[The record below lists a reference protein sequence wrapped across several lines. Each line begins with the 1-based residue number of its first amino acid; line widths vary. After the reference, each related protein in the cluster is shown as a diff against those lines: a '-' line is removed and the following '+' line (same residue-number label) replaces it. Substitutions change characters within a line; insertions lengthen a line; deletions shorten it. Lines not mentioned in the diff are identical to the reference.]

1 MPRTTPGQGAL
12 LRPTFNSTY
21 GVSDIEVLDGG
32 SGYAKTDPPKI
43 EIDGTASPITEG
55 VFFPVISGVGTISD
69 VIIFTAG
76 VGYYPVFSTSTQSQV
91 VVERGAFGTIATSH
105 SSAGIAYSVFSGD
118 YNIVDDNIFFTDAPY
133 GKTGPVGLETGSS
146 FSGRM
151 FSRKLDPFE
160 AKDANTILDDVS
172 LEFTGI
178 AGTQFTLTENNGI
191 VTSLYNNVNTG
202 VDINNNPFILI
213 NNVVQTPGLDFEIVD
228 NTSNKINFL
237 SGVPRAGR
245 INKVG
250 LQTGSGYYLPLKAG
264 ARVGVGSTGSLE
276 FIQITGKGQ
285 GYRSVPE
292 ISIRSPQGYGASLT
306 AYLGTS
312 SGSAVAITTADY
324 NHIAGICTFNTG
336 AANHGFEVDDR
347 VRITG
352 AGFTFTPTS
361 ANRNVAVFGY
371 DYITGIATVQVSG
384 GHYIGTGDNRSKS
397 LLIKQVQVYNGIS
410 TYLWR
415 EDAYPI
421 IEVQDANNVSVD
433 AGISTQP
440 LTYVSGGI
448 VRAGVDTAIMDGRN
462 VVGFDVLPGMTT
474 NTFKAFIGV
483 STFAHQYVGN
493 GVVNRAE
500 AGIVTNF
507 AIVEGGTGFYRPRT
521 VSYINGTPSN
531 GITTVTAYG
540 YATGA
545 AVAISSVNY
554 DYLSGVATIT
564 SGSGHGL
571 TTSSVVKLTGIGFS
585 TGQGDITFPSDA
597 QRYYG
602 VRSVINTNNFAINIG
617 AAMTTTGIHTGHS
630 GVGSFVPYSGH
641 GLETDDFAQIT
652 GIAVTFA
659 SAPAVQVGG
668 FEYDEQSGLATVT
681 TRKNHNLTE
690 DDCVILSGISFTCNY
705 DPALGISSAEYDNTT
720 GVMTVTTS
728 AAHGYKVGKDV
739 VLTGLGF
746 TCQLDNG
753 ANQHYYP
760 RSRSTAFDTSLPIVG
775 IAGTTVTIDV
785 GFAPPKDQ
793 FTHTFDKANTGAL
806 ITGGDYGH
814 RFIRSDDGA
823 LLTGGYFNHKFVSAS
838 ANSTFSGGNYE
849 HKFVKSDPKTIKIGG
864 NYAHTFVPAKTIAD
878 CIDVVGG
885 GTTTPTAA
893 DYVPSTGALILT
905 VPSHGL
911 AGPTAHTITT
921 SRYNALVGILTVTIP
936 NHNFSNG
943 DQIKILDNSLGFKCS
958 MDGFASTHT
967 YPRSTD
973 PVSDQWLP
981 ISNKTTDT
989 FEVFVGMSTIVNY
1002 SVSDALYT
1010 PSVGVMTMTI
1020 GSHDLLAGSSIK
1032 IKPLSLGFKCEMDG
1046 QTATKY
1052 YPRTT
1057 DPVYDTAVP
1066 ITGIGNTT
1074 ITVQVGVSTIV
1085 KYNIR
1090 FADYTP
1096 AVGIMTISLDR
1107 VHDFTAG
1114 DSIKFKSGAIT
1125 FKCQK
1130 DAYQTNHFYPRP
1142 QDPFYNTSVPIV
1154 SCAGTIFTCNVGVTT
1169 LGNFTHLFVPNQG
1182 VAVEG
1187 VISGGDYGH
1196 TFAGIGTDSVITGGV
1211 YDHTFESATTGGLLR
1226 PATKVEITKGA
1237 LTFKCA
1243 KDNYAT
1249 EHAYPRVTD
1258 PAYNTEL
1265 GIVTAT
1271 SDTFEVR
1278 VGVSTIEERA
1288 ITDSSYNP
1296 ATGEVVMTVG
1306 SGHTYTSPTS
1316 HTITTATYTPSTGIL
1331 EPTIANHG
1339 FLAGDYVNFGT
1350 GSISFK
1356 CEEDDYATPHAYP
1369 RPSDPYANRWLPIY
1383 NVGVNTFS
1391 VFVGVST
1398 NTTEHI
1404 FFVGLAGGLKK
1415 ATDTVGI
1422 NTASMVFTCFRDE
1435 HKSEHAYPRP
1445 DDPIGGNKSVGIGAT
1460 TDSTITINVGV
1471 STIKNYSIT
1480 TAAYTA
1486 STGIVTVFSNLHGL
1500 NGSSNQTVNF
1510 ATYDAVAG
1518 IMTVTTDGDHNLTTG
1533 DRVQFAR
1540 DSINF
1545 RCYMDG
1551 RKSIKSYPR
1560 GSDPVDQQ
1568 WLPVTTIDD
1577 TNFKVT
1583 VGVSTIVTHSPTSGS
1598 YDPFTGLMTVD
1609 IGNHSLKKGNAVK
1622 LKTRAFKFTCGQ
1634 DNHATNHFYP
1644 RATSISGPDPAYN
1657 TAVKITGTTDTTI
1670 TLDVGK
1676 SSNQSDHIFISASA
1690 DSVISGG
1697 NYIHTFENAVPNGI
1711 TIARDTIGLTTNSY
1725 TFQCSQDNYGTE
1737 HTYPRSGYAHTFV
1750 SATAGAAFTGGSYAH
1765 NFVSAGAESIYVT
1778 QSGAKLTPTN
1788 AAYNAETGN
1797 MVLTFGSNHGLVAG
1811 TNTVGIATNSI
1822 TLTCD
1827 RDNHATNHSYPRS
1840 TDPVHGLTNVAI
1852 GATTLDTITVNV
1864 GVSQIVSKNI
1874 TAATY
1879 DPEAGSMEI
1888 TIANH
1893 GLLVGQPIGI
1903 VTNSMTFTCARDL
1916 HATNHTYPR
1925 NTDPIHNKNVS
1936 IGATTVNTITLFV
1949 GKSNTGDPINNKEI
1963 GILTSTADTF
1973 TFNVGVTT
1981 QVTYNITTSTYTAS
1995 SGIVTFTTDSAHGL
2009 TTATSVGIA
2018 TNSLIFTCDMD
2029 QHATEHAYPRPGF
2042 AHTHVQDSGTHT
2054 FVSGVTNAL
2063 TASNGASGNFTAA
2076 SGTTYDPLTG
2086 NLVLTIGTHSL
2097 TTSNKI
2103 TIADSGVTFTC
2114 DADNHGSNHAYPR
2127 STDPA
2132 SGQALS
2138 ITAVTGTTA
2147 TVNVGAVRG
2156 ASAVI
2161 SGGDYAHTYVSSL
2174 AGVAFTGGNYKHNF
2188 VSAATNSVH
2197 VGSWTGTKLTPN
2209 DVSYNA
2215 VTGNMI
2221 LKFAAAHGLVAGSNT
2236 VGIATG
2242 GIVLTCERDNH
2253 ATNHAYPRA
2262 SDPIHGL
2269 VNVAIGATT
2278 LTSITVNVGVS
2289 TIVSSGITTA
2299 TYTPST
2305 GDIELTVGSGHGL
2318 LAQSQATATNANYN
2332 PAAGIMTVTVAG
2344 HGWEVGEYVKFEPD
2358 AFVFTCGIDTH
2369 ATPKAY
2375 PRPSDD
2381 YYNTWLPILGT
2392 DTNTFSVQVVKNPPS
2407 TSVGVHTFVSSATN
2421 GIKKATDTIGIHT
2434 RSITMT
2440 CARDAHATNHAY
2452 PRDADPINNKQV
2464 GIKAVTGTT
2473 ITINCGISTL
2483 VTYGVTDAS
2492 YNDVI
2497 GDLELTVGAGHGF
2510 VVNDNANV
2518 GIATNALTFTCAQD
2532 AHATNHTYPRTSD
2545 PIHKKVVSIGAT
2557 SDTTITLNCG
2567 AAGIDDP
2574 AHAEG
2579 LKPTKITSNTISL
2592 NVGATN
2598 QVNFNVGGA
2607 TYQESVGVMTM
2618 SIGTHSLEVG
2628 QNVKLANESLYF
2640 KCSRDS
2646 NATSHVYP
2654 KGGDPWY
2661 NGVVIDRVI
2670 DANNVE
2676 MNVGVSTVPTHYNS
2690 GGEIQ
2695 GCIIAPREFNNS
2707 ASGVDYASGGTFV
2720 EKIIDNKN
2728 FVVNVGIS
2736 TVDHNYNRGGISQ
2749 QGKRIAASIEKGFS
2763 GFDVLEKIDAANIRI
2778 DSGLTTEFANFKR
2791 GGRIDKPIFVD
2802 VAEPDPYFNRKLEY
2816 VSGSSGVGT
2825 DSKVDIRVNVDGQ
2838 VGEYNILEEGTAF
2851 KVDEVLT
2858 VSGIATDPRVG
2869 VLTEFQLKVV
2879 ELESDSFSGFYPG
2892 QFILFD
2898 DISSFFNGDRKKFT
2912 LSVTTAGETEILS
2925 LKTLPGSDMDI
2936 TNNIFIY
2943 INDILQ
2949 TPQSSYTFKGSRVIF
2964 TEAPKPNSKCSV
2976 FYYRGSKRDV
2986 ETVEP
2991 VQSVKSGDVVQIKE
3005 NKLDLLDIDQFQR
3018 TTKRIVASDLLETFT
3033 YDSIGINTAQDAER
3047 PLSWVKQRQ
3056 DQILSG
3062 VLIPKSRPSLKS
3074 KVLPTT
3080 RIIKNVGNLD
3090 DKIYVSNAF
3099 PVFTNIDKLVQSERN
3114 IQVFDDGEVSPGI
3127 VTSIVSTSSSI
3138 SSMAISYGG
3147 TGYANL
3153 ASPNVAISSAL
3164 ITRKDP
3170 ISAWKFDGISG
3181 VTQSVEF
3188 KAITSQEPIV
3198 AVGSSSYYINTK
3210 SGTFWER
3217 GQIGFGNTITFNGV
3231 GMGYSYANQGSLN
3244 VMAVG
3249 DYASMAR
3256 AVSVG
3261 NSISA
3266 WSVIDLK
3273 EQRTIPA
3280 INQTGTFD
3288 STYEGNLQDVIW
3300 EGTRNTWIAVGAAG
3314 SIFTAVGLTTAEAFS
3329 QYSGTI
3335 QDLNSICYGQSEFV
3349 AVGNGG
3355 VVIASNDGTGWGN
3368 KISNQ
3373 AYDLNDVIYDGN
3385 RFIVVGD
3392 NGTIGISTDKNYW
3405 QPWSQQLPAGTVH
3418 PATFDFKTIKF
3429 IDNIYIGIST
3439 VGDLYY
3445 SFDLANWNKRDVP
3458 HSNQIRDL
3466 VDTPFG
3472 DFSSRR
3478 ILAVGSAT
3486 TQFYAD
3492 PVINR
3497 AKATA
3502 SVTAG
3507 VITSV
3512 TVTDGGFGYDIGSS
3526 PPVILETDKTKK
3538 EDIFAVNSKG
3548 DFGDIVGINTWL
3560 PGSAGVLPKL
3570 AFTLKS
3576 QYNDNTNLGY
3586 GYSSLNALGVE
3597 YSGLEK
3603 GDYFTIYDSSL
3614 VVGHALTGIT
3624 TSSGANEA
3632 VGMVTSG
3639 DYLGGVFRVEEITT
3653 GDAVSGLVTVTCAFQ
3668 PGPVS
3673 YGNNTIQVGVGT
3685 TATTDTF
3692 WGKYSWGKMYGY
3704 QNRGSGNPT
3713 EFFVNT
3719 SDGNTGLSTAAVVS
3733 RLKPLT

>member
-1 MPRTTPGQGAL
+1 MPRTTPGSGAL
-12 LRPTFNSTY
+12 FKPSFNSTY
-21 GVSDIEVLDGG
+21 GVHQIEVLSGG

-43 EIDGTASPITEG
+43 EIEGTTSPTVEG

-69 VIIFTAG
+69 IIIFKTG

-91 VVERGAFGTIATSH
+91 VVERGAFGTLGTSH

-118 YNIVDDNIFFTDAPY
+118 YNIVDDNIFFSDAPY
-133 GKTGPVGLETGSS
+133 GKTGPVGLKTGSS
-146 FSGRM
+146 FAGRM
-151 FSRKLDPFE
+151 FSRKLDPY
-160 AKDANTILDDVS
+160 DTSDTNTILDDIS

-191 VTSLYNNVNTG
+191 VTSVYNNVNTG
-202 VDINNNPFILI
+202 VDINNNPFVLI

-228 NTSNKINFL
+228 NASNKINFL

-250 LQTGSGYYLPLKAG
+250 LQTGSGYYLPLKAA

-276 FIQITGKGQ
+276 FIQIEGKGQ

-292 ISIRSPQGYGASLT
+292 ISVRSSQGYGASLT

-312 SGSAVAITTADY
+312 AGSAVAISTADY
-324 NHIAGICTFNTG
+324 NHIAGICTFSTG
-336 AANHGFEVDDR
+336 AASHGFEKDDR
-347 VRITG
+347 VRVTG
-352 AGFTFTPTS
+352 AGFTFTPVS
-361 ANRNVAVFGY
+361 ANRNINTFGY
-371 DYITGIATVQVSG
+371 DYITGIATIGVTG
-384 GHYIGTGDNRSKS
+384 GHYIGTGSNRSRN
-397 LLIKQVQVYNGIS
+397 LLITQVQVYNGIS
-410 TYLWR
+410 TYTFR

-421 IEVQDANNVSVD
+421 TEVIDANNVLVNL
-433 AGISTQP
+433 GISTQP

-448 VRAGVDTAIMDGRN
+448 TRAGVDTAILEGRN
-462 VVGFDVLPGMTT
+462 VLGFDVIGVTT
-474 NTFKAFIGV
+474 NTFEAFVGI
-483 STFAHQYVGN
+483 STFAHQYVTG

-500 AGIVTNF
+500 AGIITNF
-507 AIVEGGTGFYRPRT
+507 SIVEGGTGFYAPRT
-521 VSYINGTPSN
+521 ISYINETPSN
-531 GITTVTAYG
+531 GITTLTAYG
-540 YATGA
+540 NQAGNS
-545 AVAISSVNY
+545 VAITLVDY
-554 DYLSGVATIT
+554 DDISGVATIT

-571 TTSSVVKLTGIGFS
+571 TTSSVVKLVGIGFS

-597 QRYYG
+597 QKYYG
-602 VRSVINTNNFAINIG
+602 VRSVADANNFTVNIG
-617 AAMTTTGIHTGHS
+617 DQLETTGIHTHHAGI
-630 GVGSFVPYSGH
+630 GSFIAYEGH
-641 GLETDDFAQIT
+641 GLETDDFIYAT
-652 GIAVTFA
+652 GIAVTFT
-659 SAPAVQVGG
+659 SAPSVNVGG
-668 FEYDEQSGLATVT
+668 VEYDESTGIATIT

-739 VLTGLGF
+739 VFTGLGF

-760 RSRSTAFDTSLPIVG
+760 RSRSTAYDTSLPIVG

-793 FTHTFDKANTGAL
+793 FTHVFDKANADAL
-806 ITGGDYGH
+806 ITGGAYNH
-814 RFIRSDDGA
+814 KFLRAEEGA
-823 LLTGGYFNHKFVSAS
+823 LLTGGDFTHKFISATS
-838 ANSTFSGGNYE
+838 NSTFSGGNYE
-849 HKFVKSDPKTIKIGG
+849 HKFVSSEDKTIKVGG
-864 NYAHTFVPAKTIAD
+864 NYAHTFVPSRTVSG
-878 CIDVVGG
+878 CIDIVGG
-885 GTTTPTAA
+885 GTTTPTNA
-893 DYVPSTGALILT
+893 DYVPSTGALVLT
-905 VPSHGL
+905 VPGHGL
-911 AGPTAHTITT
+911 SGPTSHTITT
-921 SRYNALVGILTVTIP
+921 ARYNALVGILTITVP
-936 NHNFSNG
+936 SHGFANG
-943 DQIKILDNSLGFKCS
+943 DQIKIDDNAIGFKCS
-958 MDGFASTHT
+958 MDDNSTIHT
-967 YPRSTD
+967 YPRTTD
-973 PVSDQWLP
+973 PVSNQWLP
-981 ISNKTTDT
+981 ISNKTTDN

-1002 SVSDALYT
+1002 SVTDADYT

-1020 GSHDLLAGSSIK
+1020 GDHDLLSGSSIK
-1032 IKPLSLGFKCEMDG
+1032 IKPSSLGFKCEMDG
-1046 QTATKY
+1046 QTSTKY
-1052 YPRTT
+1052 YPRSS

-1066 ITGIGNTT
+1066 ITGVGDTT
-1074 ITVQVGVSTIV
+1074 ITVQVGVTTIV

-1090 FADYTP
+1090 FADYNP
-1096 AVGIMTISLDR
+1096 VVGIITVSLDR
-1107 VHDFTAG
+1107 VHGFTVG
-1114 DSIKFKSGAIT
+1114 ESIKFKEGSIV
-1125 FKCQK
+1125 FKCAK
-1130 DAYQTNHFYPRP
+1130 DAFQTNHFYPRP

-1154 SCAGTIFTCNVGVTT
+1154 SCAGTIFTANVGVTT
-1169 LGNFTHLFVPNQG
+1169 LGNFIHSFVPNQG

-1196 TFAGIGTDSVITGGV
+1196 TFSGVGTDAVITGGV
-1211 YDHTFESATTGGLLR
+1211 YDHTFASAVAGGLKR
-1226 PATKVEITKGA
+1226 PSTKVEISKGA

-1249 EHAYPRVTD
+1249 EHAYPRTTD

-1265 GIVTAT
+1265 GIVDTT
-1271 SDTFEVR
+1271 TNTFEVR
-1278 VGVSTIEERA
+1278 VGVSTIQERS
-1288 ITDSSYNP
+1288 ITNAGYNP
-1296 ATGEVVMTVG
+1296 ATGDLTLAVG
-1306 SGHTYTSPTS
+1306 TGHSYTSPTS
-1316 HTITTATYTPSTGIL
+1316 HTITTATYTPSTGVL
-1331 EPTIANHG
+1331 EPTITAHG
-1339 FLAGDYVNFGT
+1339 FLSGDYVKFDLGAITFN
-1350 GSISFK
+1350 
-1356 CEEDDYATPHAYP
+1356 CEEDDYATDHAYP
-1369 RPSDPYANRWLPIY
+1369 RASDPYLNEWLPIY
-1383 NVGVNTFS
+1383 NVGINTFS
-1391 VFVGVST
+1391 VFVGIST
-1398 NTTEHI
+1398 NTTNHI
-1404 FFVGLAGGLKK
+1404 FKSSSANALKK

-1422 NTASMVFTCFRDE
+1422 NTASIVMTCFRDE
-1435 HKSEHAYPRP
+1435 HKTKHAYPRP

-1460 TDSTITINVGV
+1460 TDNSITINVGV
-1471 STIKNYSIT
+1471 TTIKNYSIT

-1486 STGIVTVFSNLHGL
+1486 STGIVTVFSNRHGL
-1500 NGSSNQTVNF
+1500 NGSLTQTTNF
-1510 ATYDAVAG
+1510 ATYDAASG
-1518 IMTVTTDGDHNLTTG
+1518 IMTVTTNGDHNLTTG
-1533 DRVQFAR
+1533 DRVQFQR

-1545 RCYMDG
+1545 RCMMDG

-1560 GSDPVDQQ
+1560 ASDPVNQQ
-1568 WLPVTTIDD
+1568 WLPVETIDD

-1598 YDPFTGLMTVD
+1598 YNPFTGLMTVD
-1609 IGNHSLKKGNAVK
+1609 IGEHYLKKGNSVK

-1676 SSNQSDHIFISASA
+1676 SSNQSEHIFISASA

-1697 NYIHTFENAVPNGI
+1697 NYIHTYENSIPNNI

-1725 TFQCSQDNYGTE
+1725 TFQCSQDNYGSD

-1765 NFVSAGAESIYVT
+1765 NFVSADAESIYVT

-1811 TNTVGIATNSI
+1811 TNTIGIKTSSI
-1822 TLTCD
+1822 NLTCA
-1827 RDNHATNHSYPRS
+1827 RDNHATEHRYPRS

-1936 IGATTVNTITLFV
+1936 IGATTANTITLFV

-1973 TFNVGVTT
+1973 TFNVGITSLVK
-1981 QVTYNITTSTYTAS
+1981 YNITTSTYTPS
-1995 SGIVTFTTDSAHGL
+1995 TGIVTFTTDSSHGL

-2018 TNSLIFTCDMD
+2018 TGGLIFSCDMD
-2029 QHATEHAYPRPGF
+2029 QHASEHAYPRPGF
-2042 AHTHVQDSGTHT
+2042 AHT
-2054 FVSGVTNAL
+2054 FVSA
-2063 TASNGASGNFTAA
+2063 TA
-2076 SGTTYDPLTG
+2076 
-2086 NLVLTIGTHSL
+2086 
-2097 TTSNKI
+2097 
-2103 TIADSGVTFTC
+2103 
-2114 DADNHGSNHAYPR
+2114 
-2127 STDPA
+2127 
-2132 SGQALS
+2132 
-2138 ITAVTGTTA
+2138 
-2147 TVNVGAVRG
+2147 GAV
-2156 ASAVI
+2156 I
-2161 SGGDYAHTYVSSL
+2161 KGGDYAHTYVSSL

-2188 VSAATNSVH
+2188 VSAATNSIH
-2197 VGSWTGTKLTPN
+2197 VGSWTGTKLTPT

-2221 LKFAAAHGLVAGSNT
+2221 LKFAAAHGLIAGSNT

-2262 SDPIHGL
+2262 SDPVHGL
-2269 VNVAIGATT
+2269 TNVAIGATT
-2278 LTSITVNVGVS
+2278 VKSITVNVGVS

-2305 GDIELTVGSGHGL
+2305 GDIELTVGAGHGL

-2421 GIKKATDTIGIHT
+2421 GVKKANNTVGIHT

-2483 VTYGVTDAS
+2483 VTYNVTDAS

-2510 VVNDNANV
+2510 VVDDNANV

-2579 LKPTKITSNTISL
+2579 LLPTKITSNTLSL

-2628 QNVKLANESLYF
+2628 QTVKLANESIYF
-2640 KCSRDS
+2640 KCSRDG

-2661 NGVVIDRVI
+2661 NGSVVTRVI
-2670 DANNVE
+2670 DANNIE
-2676 MNVGVSTVPTHYNS
+2676 TNVGVSTVPTHYNS
-2690 GGEIQ
+2690 GGTVQ
-2695 GCIIAPREFNNS
+2695 GVIIAPRAFNNS
-2707 ASGVDYASGGTFV
+2707 ASGTDYASGGTFV
-2720 EKIIDNKN
+2720 DKIIDSKN

-2736 TVDHNYNRGGISQ
+2736 TVDHNYNRGGLSQ
-2749 QGKRIAASIEKGFS
+2749 QGKRIASSIEKGFS
-2763 GFDVLEKIDAANIRI
+2763 GFDVIEKIDSATFRVNA
-2778 DSGLTTEFANFKR
+2778 GLTTEKALFKR
-2791 GGRIDKPIFVD
+2791 GGRIDKPVYVD
-2802 VAEPDPYFNRKLEY
+2802 IAEPDPYFNRKLEY
-2816 VSGSSGVGT
+2816 VSGSTGLGT

-2838 VGEYNILEEGTAF
+2838 IGEYNILEEGTAF
-2851 KVDEVLT
+2851 KVDEELT

-2879 ELESDSFSGFYPG
+2879 ELESDTFSGFYPG

-2898 DISSFFNGDRKKFT
+2898 DISAYFNGQRKKFT

-2976 FYYRGSKRDV
+2976 FYFRGSKRDV

-2991 VQSVKSGDVVQIKE
+2991 VQSVKSGDIVQIKE
-3005 NKLDLLDIDQFQR
+3005 NKLDLFDIDQFPR

-3033 YDSIGINTAQDAER
+3033 YDSIGINTDQNADR
-3047 PLSWVKQRQ
+3047 PLSWIKQRQ

-3080 RIIKNVGNLD
+3080 RIIKTVGNLD
-3090 DKIYVSNAF
+3090 DRIHVSNAF
-3099 PVFTNIDKLVQSERN
+3099 PLFTNIDKLLQAERN
-3114 IQVFDDGEVSPGI
+3114 IQVFDDNVVEPGI

-3138 SSMAISYGG
+3138 SSLAISYGG
-3147 TGYANL
+3147 TGYSNL

-3170 ISAWKFDGISG
+3170 IKDWKFDGISG
-3181 VTQSVEF
+3181 VLQSVEF
-3188 KAITSQEPIV
+3188 KAITQQEPIV

-3231 GMGYSYANQGSLN
+3231 GMGFSYANQGSLN

-3256 AVSVG
+3256 AVAIG
-3261 NSISA
+3261 NSIGTWSA
-3266 WSVIDLK
+3266 LDLK
-3273 EQRTIPA
+3273 EERTIPA
-3280 INQTGTFD
+3280 INQTGVFD
-3288 STYEGNLQDVIW
+3288 STYEGNFQDVIW
-3300 EGTRNTWIAVGAAG
+3300 EGTRNTWVAVGAAG

-3329 QYSGTI
+3329 QYSGTL
-3335 QDLNSICYGQSEFV
+3335 QQLNSVCYGQSEFI

-3355 VVIASNDGTGWGN
+3355 EIIASNDGKGWAN

-3373 AYDLNDVIYDGN
+3373 IYDLNDVIYDGN

-3405 QPWSQQLPAGTVH
+3405 QPWSQQLPVGTVH

-3429 IDNIYIGIST
+3429 IDGFYIGIST
-3439 VGDLYY
+3439 VGDMYY
-3445 SFDLANWNKRDVP
+3445 SFDLANWNKREIN
-3458 HSNQIRDL
+3458 HSNQIRDI

-3472 DFSSRR
+3472 DFASRR
-3478 ILAVGSAT
+3478 ILAVGTAT

-3492 PVINR
+3492 PVVNR
-3497 AKATA
+3497 ASATS

-3507 VITSV
+3507 VLTSIIV
-3512 TVTDGGFGYDIGSS
+3512 NDGGFGYEVGSS
-3526 PPVILETDKTKK
+3526 PPVIIETDKAKK

-3560 PGSAGVLPKL
+3560 PGAGNRLPQL

-3624 TSSGANEA
+3624 TSSGANEV
-3632 VGMVTSG
+3632 VGMVTAG
-3639 DYLGGVFRVEEITT
+3639 DYLGGVFRVEQVTV
-3653 GDAVSGLVTVTCAFQ
+3653 GDAVSGLVTVTCAFE
-3668 PGPVS
+3668 PGPTP
-3673 YGNNTIQVGVGT
+3673 YGNNHIQVGVGT

-3692 WGKYSWGKMYGY
+3692 WGKYSWGQIYGY
-3704 QNRGSGNPT
+3704 QNRGSGNPK

-3719 SDGNTGLSTAAVVS
+3719 LNGNVGISTAAVVS
-3733 RLKPLT
+3733 RAKPLT